1 MMRLYMSSST
11 FKTGEFAILV
21 TIISKGCNGYGAV
34 CGYYKFCFLR
44 DFPTVTKSP
53 PLPQLHSSTHPL
65 MHKHTCI
72 LTHTLPIYSMW
83 CTNTHASKHTEP
95 ISAYICKYT
104 HTHTHISK
112 LRETRKYDGL
122 VPGRSIERNQGQHH
136 PPSGSLF
143 GQVSTILKS
152 LAPQISLCTNMCNWP
167 GNMDFQVE
175 EKLQYI

>member
-34 CGYYKFCFLR
+34 CGYYNFCLLR

-53 PLPQLHSSTHPL
+53 PLPQLPSSTHPL

-104 HTHTHISK
+104 HTSQSWEK
-112 LRETRKYDGL
+112 
-122 VPGRSIERNQGQHH
+122 
-136 PPSGSLF
+136 
-143 GQVSTILKS
+143 
-152 LAPQISLCTNMCNWP
+152 P
-167 GNMDFQVE
+167 GNMMVLSLAVQLIGISGSITHHLAPYLAKFQLFSNLWPPYLA
-175 EKLQYI
+175 KFQLFSNPWLLK